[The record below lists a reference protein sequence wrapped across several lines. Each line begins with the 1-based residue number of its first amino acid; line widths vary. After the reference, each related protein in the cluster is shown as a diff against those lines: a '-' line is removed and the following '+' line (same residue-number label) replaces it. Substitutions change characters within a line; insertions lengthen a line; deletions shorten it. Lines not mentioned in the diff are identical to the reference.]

1 MKGAVLMATVA
12 VVDDEQDIARLIAAR
27 LQRAGYEVST
37 YEDGAAALVG
47 LTAAPTDIAVVDW
60 MMPRLDGIALAA
72 ALRAQDATKH
82 IRLLLVTARS
92 DPDDLAF
99 ARTQGFEDVMT
110 KPFTRDSLLTAVARL
125 CDTPSLDA

>member
-1 MKGAVLMATVA
+1 MATVA